1 MQMVSILDKLGPSS
15 FRALKYY
22 MLKRGILG
30 YATLT
35 KHSELLYDQCIY
47 LDGGPIIGPIEKC
60 YLKLKNSCTVKR
72 HFAIISQ
79 PLWLNKQQTKVPYY
93 S

>member
-1 MQMVSILDKLGPSS
+1 MKTGLFKICVLLDLTKQRSSKSATLDQPGMQMVSILDKLGPSS

-30 YATLT
+30 YATRT

-47 LDGGPIIGPIEKC
+47 LDGGPSRSYRKVL
-60 YLKLKNSCTVKR
+60 LKT
-72 HFAIISQ
+72 
-79 PLWLNKQQTKVPYY
+79 
-93 S
+93 